1 MIKKI
6 IASFLVICFFVN
18 CTYSVSFAAN
28 SVPVYTGGYE
38 GGLSQSDFFLQSVQ
52 QYSNYDY
59 GDPGA
64 MSDEDFFGKWEND
77 KWIKNGVWNYAAF
90 DGLRAVEEYAK
101 AGNY

>member
-38 GGLSQSDFFLQSVQ
+38 GGLSQSDFFTQDAF
-52 QYSNYDY
+52 N
-59 GDPGA
+59 GA
-64 MSDEDFFGKWEND
+64 QAFCVS
-77 KWIKNGVWNYAAF
+77 AAEPAH
-90 DGLRAVEEYAK
+90 RK
-101 AGNY
+101 AS